1 LLPIVD
7 GSWLSPRPGS
17 ARIEEDAGDL
27 PPQARHGA
35 MNFFVLECG
44 MDRSSAAQKPQI
56 NYHLELP
63 ARLRSLKAHEEEEVR
78 NLRYGSVNG
87 EI

>member
-1 LLPIVD
+1 
-7 GSWLSPRPGS
+7 
-17 ARIEEDAGDL
+17 
-27 PPQARHGA
+27 